1 MCRALKVLCAAPD
14 PDRLLELKRAAA
26 SVHWELVRG
35 ALDMEEL
42 VKQIDQLRPD
52 VVVIDAALGADAALR
67 VRDRM
72 PNARILSVG
81 GSLDGE
87 TAAAD
92 PGTVREAI
100 LGLPPPAGPVRS

>member
-14 PDRLLELKRAAA
+14 RDRLLELKRAAA

-35 ALDMEEL
+35 AIDVDEL
-42 VKQIDQLRPD
+42 VKQIDEVHPD
-52 VVVIDAALGADAALR
+52 VVVIDGELGPDAARR

-72 PNARILSVG
+72 PNARIVSVG
-81 GSLDGE
+81 PPLEGANA
-87 TAAAD
+87 TAG
-92 PGTVREAI
+92 PSGVRDAI